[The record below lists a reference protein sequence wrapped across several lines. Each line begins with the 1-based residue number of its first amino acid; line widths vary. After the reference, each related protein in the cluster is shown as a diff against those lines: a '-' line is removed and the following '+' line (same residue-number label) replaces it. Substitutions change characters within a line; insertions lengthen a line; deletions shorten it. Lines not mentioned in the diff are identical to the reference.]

1 MLSNMPITIWESTD
15 KNITE
20 DPDPQRILLKKIYP
34 FPLVMRYFH
43 ITKIWFVNQSVLR
56 VK

>member
-1 MLSNMPITIWESTD
+1 MPITIWESTD

-20 DPDPQRILLKKIYP
+20 DMAPQWILLKKIYP

-43 ITKIWFVNQSVLR
+43 ITKIGS
-56 VK
+56 